1 MATLA
6 LAASAGACTEA
17 PDAPAAPDA
26 TAAPDA
32 ATAPD
37 TVDAPAPWH
46 PDDRQVSLTSFG
58 YWGGSFEWMAPRE
71 ALTQEQR
78 EALSGL
84 RPLQSGKDCVQDI
97 QEFSLTLVGA
107 DGQERRLVA
116 NELDAACNDAQAQV
130 AMESLRPLL
139 ATLSCVG
146 TGQAREELSS
156 AQLVQAGDGCR
167 HGFFAFKD
175 EPPRWVKVLPA
186 SSGGV
191 HAFQLSYCG
200 GKSTRL
206 ELFDG
211 SGTQLLASSSADGA
225 AGSACPSLLHPLDP
239 EAIYALRVTSQ
250 AVTTGGHVVVE
261 VRKD

>member
-1 MATLA
+1 MGSLMAAVA
-6 LAASAGACTEA
+6 LGTALGACTEA
-17 PDAPAAPDA
+17 PGRPTTPAPPATPDA
-26 TAAPDA
+26 LDA
-32 ATAPD
+32 A
-37 TVDAPAPWH
+37 APWH
-46 PDDRQVSLTSFG
+46 PDDQQVSLTSFG
-58 YWGGSFEWMAPRE
+58 YWGGSFEWTAARE
-71 ALTQEQR
+71 SLTQEQQ

-84 RPLQSGKDCVQDI
+84 RPLQSARDCVQDL
-97 QEFSLTLVGA
+97 QEFSLALVGA

-116 NELDAACNDAQAQV
+116 NEQDVACGSGQQQV

-156 AQLVQAGDGCR
+156 AQIIQAGDGCR
-167 HGFFAFKD
+167 HGFFAFKE

-186 SSGGV
+186 SGGGM
-191 HAFQLSYCG
+191 HTFQLSYCG

-225 AGSACPSLLHPLDP
+225 EGSACPSLLHPLDP

-261 VRKD
+261 VLPD